1 MTLLQLVTALRR
13 DILDDEGGDIL
24 TSWTTDDTDCLWT
37 NVALTDFLND
47 ALREY
52 CDRRAIK
59 DSSTAAV
66 CTITLADGT
75 ADYTLHDSIISIEEV
90 ILSTTGEPIEK
101 LFQEDFDYSCL
112 NDLDELKYYAE
123 DINARQIRLYMT
135 PDSTLDSE
143 TLTLT
148 VRRGTLVTFDWS
160 GDQGAEPDIP
170 ARYHRHLIYWAA
182 SRAYL
187 LNDADTFD
195 KEKAGFFQGQF
206 TQMVGPRR
214 TVQEQHIRKRNA
226 NTPLRTKGY
235 YF

>member
-1 MTLLQLVTALRR
+1 MTLEQLVEYLRR
-13 DILDDEGGDIL
+13 DILDDLGGDRL
-24 TSWTTDDTDCLWT
+24 TDWKTDDTDCLWS
-37 NVALTDFLND
+37 NVALTDFMND

-59 DSSTAAV
+59 DSSTTAV
-66 CTITLADGT
+66 CQITLVDGT
-75 ADYTLHDSIISIEEV
+75 RDYALHDSIISIEEV

-101 LFQEDFDYSCL
+101 IFQEDFDYSYL

-123 DINARQIRLYMT
+123 DINAREIRLYMT
-135 PDSTLDSE
+135 PDAALDAATLDM
-143 TLTLT
+143 T
-148 VRRGTLVTFDWS
+148 VRRGTLVDFDWAV
-160 GDQGAEPDIP
+160 DLTAEPDIP
-170 ARYHRHLIYWAA
+170 ARYHKHLIYWAA

-187 LNDADTFD
+187 MNDADTFD

-214 TVQEQHIRKRNA
+214 SVQEQHYRKRNA
-226 NTPLRTKGY
+226 NIPLRTKGY